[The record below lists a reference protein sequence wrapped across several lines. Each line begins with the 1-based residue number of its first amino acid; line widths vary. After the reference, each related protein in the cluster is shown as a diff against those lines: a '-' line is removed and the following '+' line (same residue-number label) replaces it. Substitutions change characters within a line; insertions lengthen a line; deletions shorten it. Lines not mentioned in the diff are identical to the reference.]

1 MSKIYEELELE
12 LAEIFSV
19 FSKKYNDIDF
29 GYIYND
35 KFDMIQNIEN
45 NYT

>member
-29 GYIYND
+29 DI
-35 KFDMIQNIEN
+35 FTMINSIQ
-45 NYT
+45 